1 MVSDMFIGIYARYA
15 LPELV
20 ALCERWQPDIIVRE
34 ESEFAGAIAAE
45 HRGLPHAAVQV
56 VYASGIGTSIDGQ
69 RLEELRAAWGLP
81 PDPTQTM
88 LARYLFFSFDP
99 PSLFEPAR
107 AVPPTTHH
115 LRADV
120 FDRSSGEAL
129 PDWLA
134 ADYARPLIYVTLGSE
149 APNIPSI
156 FPAVYHTLLAG
167 LRNVDG
173 TVVLTIGRNHDP
185 AKLGPQPEHI
195 HVERYIPQSLLLPHC
210 DLVVT
215 HGGHN
220 TVLAALQFGLPMVI
234 TPLFADQFDN
244 AARCVDLG
252 LAQTVVGAELT
263 PEGVHTAVH
272 AVLGD
277 ERYRTNAR
285 QVQSEIRALPP
296 VEHGVRLLE
305 QLVTERAMVS
315 R

>member
-1 MVSDMFIGIYARYA
+1 
-15 LPELV
+15 
-20 ALCERWQPDIIVRE
+20 
-34 ESEFAGAIAAE
+34 
-45 HRGLPHAAVQV
+45 
-56 VYASGIGTSIDGQ
+56 
-69 RLEELRAAWGLP
+69 
-81 PDPTQTM
+81 M

-185 AKLGPQPEHI
+185 AKLG
-195 HVERYIPQSLLLPHC
+195 LLLPHC